1 MKSTTPPVVQPA
13 RSVPPCNLSGQS
25 NSARLSSTSGVAQPT
40 LAFFGGMNDC
50 NTLSTLAHP
59 CIARNSRLLDAWVQW
74 SRMFEGTTQEC
85 LAEQLMASPRRRF
98 DQNTDLIE
106 SMVQQDPFLRAGR
119 FEVADL
125 SANMRSSYAVATA
138 GVMYWQRKHALLQ
151 ATPALEELLSHSD
164 LGDDLPVSCFR
175 PPFAACYIQFGDTLR
190 RCINPAPSPESSH
203 DNNDS
208 VQIQGAYVFE
218 SVREEARTIAILPI
232 VALLDRG
239 KNGCSQ
245 IELVI
250 NDETRPLNQ
259 LIHGVCSSSPELGAH
274 FVSVAQVVAKVFLY
288 MEQPST
294 VQIEERP
301 YTQALEQLQR
311 RGAKKSAKLSRQLPK
326 LYDRIILG
334 PRETPGHGHGE
345 LATHLRR
352 GHFRLQSHGPKQS
365 LRKVMFIAPTWV
377 RPDRLA
383 HA

>member
-1 MKSTTPPVVQPA
+1 
-13 RSVPPCNLSGQS
+13 
-25 NSARLSSTSGVAQPT
+25 VAQPT

-74 SRMFEGTTQEC
+74 SRMFEGATQEC

-106 SMVQQDPFLRAGR
+106 SMVQQDPFLRAGCLEANDPR
-119 FEVADL
+119 GDL
-125 SANMRSSYAVATA
+125 RCSYVMATA
-138 GVMYWQRKHALLQ
+138 GVMYWQRRHALLQ

-175 PPFAACYIQFGDTLR
+175 PPFAACYIQLGDTLR

-203 DNNDS
+203 GNNDS

-259 LIHGVCSSSPELGAH
+259 LIHKVCSSSPELGAH

-311 RGAKKSAKLSRQLPK
+311 RGQRSRPSCLANCPSCTTVSFLAPAKHRVTATVSWPPTLDAGTFACNRTAPSSRCARSCLSRRPGCAQIGWPM
-326 LYDRIILG
+326 
-334 PRETPGHGHGE
+334 PRCIGCQAPGVE
-345 LATHLRR
+345 
-352 GHFRLQSHGPKQS
+352 K
-365 LRKVMFIAPTWV
+365 
-377 RPDRLA
+377 
-383 HA
+383 